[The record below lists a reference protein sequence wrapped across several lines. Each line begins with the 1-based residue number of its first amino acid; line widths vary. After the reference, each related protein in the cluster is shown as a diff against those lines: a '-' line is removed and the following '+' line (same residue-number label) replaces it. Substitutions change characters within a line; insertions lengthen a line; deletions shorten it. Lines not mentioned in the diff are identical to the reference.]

1 MTAFALYAR
10 VSTTD
15 QLDGMSIDAQLKTLH
30 EWAHAHD
37 HAAREF
43 VDAGKSA
50 WTEDLRK
57 RPAFNDML
65 EAARAREITGIAVT
79 HLDRFSRK
87 VLVTLSVLGELGN
100 LGVGFVSLE
109 NTAFDFTRPADRLM
123 LTVLGAFAEYYSA
136 ELSRKIKRGL
146 ETRASKGLSIGLL
159 EFGYCN
165 GACLECKTKDPPC
178 PRFGKTNGTIIAH
191 PDDAPGI
198 ALAYETY
205 RMRDK
210 SFDNVADVLNA
221 AGYRSRV
228 AGKRVLFNKH
238 SVDELLSNIGYTGIV
253 LFKGR
258 EIPGK
263 HPALISRELFDEV
276 QAIRHSRK
284 MNRALSTKKY
294 VVYLLSGIMYC
305 AGCNRPMRAQYR
317 KNQSGAMRLYYRCM
331 TNELNGVCALP
342 SAWINEDDL
351 LPQLA
356 EIIAQFKLP
365 ENWLAVLNEMVVA
378 NGKPK
383 QPNGE
388 SKAQLTDRLARLKKQ
403 FSWGDISERDYIAER
418 DGIKAQL
425 ARAHSPEMA
434 SIVNAAE
441 VLQSMANAWE
451 MATQEERRDMLRAI
465 FESVTF
471 DPVQRRLISL
481 NPKSAFRL
489 LFRQMRGLRERG
501 EMFEIVSD

>member
-1 MTAFALYAR
+1 MTTFALYAR

-15 QLDGMSIDAQLKTLH
+15 QLEGMSIEAQVNALRT
-30 EWAHAHD
+30 WANSHGHAV
-37 HAAREF
+37 REF

-50 WTEDLRK
+50 WTENLAK
-57 RPAFNDML
+57 RPAFVEML
-65 EAARAREITGIAVT
+65 ESARSHEIDGIAVT

-87 VLVTLSVLGELGN
+87 LLVTLSVLGELGK

-109 NTAFDFTRPADRLM
+109 NSSFDFTRPSDRLM
-123 LTVLGAFAEYYSA
+123 LVILGAFAEYYSA
-136 ELSRKIKRGL
+136 ELSRKIRRGL
-146 ETRASKGLSIGLL
+146 ETRANKGLSIGVL

-178 PRFGKTNGTIIAH
+178 PRFGKTHDAIIAH
-191 PDDAPGI
+191 PEDAPGI

-205 RMRDK
+205 RLRDK
-210 SFDNVADVLNA
+210 SFDNVADVLNT

-228 AGKRVLFNKH
+228 GGKRVMFNKH
-238 SVDELLSNIGYTGIV
+238 SVDELLSNISYTGVV

-276 QAIRHSRK
+276 QSIRHSRK

-294 VVYLLSGIMYC
+294 VVYLLSGIMCC

-317 KNQSGAMRLYYRCM
+317 KSKSGAMRLYYRCM
-331 TNELNGVCALP
+331 TKELKGECTMPN
-342 SAWINEDDL
+342 AWINETDL
-351 LPQLA
+351 LPQLG

-365 ENWLAVLNEMVVA
+365 ENWLEVLNEMVAA

-383 QPNGE
+383 TNGE

-403 FSWGDISERDYIAER
+403 FAWGDISERDYIAER

-425 ARAHSPEMA
+425 ARARAPEMTG
-434 SIVNAAE
+434 IVNAAE
-441 VLQSMANAWE
+441 VLQSMANAWSV
-451 MATQEERRDMLRAI
+451 ATQDERRDMLRAI
-465 FESVTF
+465 VDEVVC
-471 DPVQRRLISL
+471 DPTQRKLVAIK
-481 NPKSAFRL
+481 PKQTFRL
-489 LFRQMRGLRERG
+489 LFRQMRGLKEDG
-501 EMFEIVSD
+501 EMFIIQVQ

>member
-1 MTAFALYAR
+1 MTNTYAIYAR

-15 QLDGMSIDAQLKTLH
+15 QLDGMSIEAQLQNLR
-30 EWAHAHD
+30 EWARQHGHTI
-37 HAAREF
+37 REF

-57 RPAFNDML
+57 RPAFLEML
-65 EAARAREITGIAVT
+65 DAARAHEISGIAVT

-100 LGVGFVSLE
+100 LGIGFVSLE
-109 NTAFDFTRPADRLM
+109 NTAFDFTRPADRLL

-146 ETRASKGLSIGLL
+146 ETRANKGLSIGVL

-178 PRFGKTNGTIIAH
+178 PRFGKTNGEIIAH
-191 PDDAPGI
+191 PDDAPGVL
-198 ALAYETY
+198 LAFETY
-205 RMRDK
+205 RLRDK
-210 SFDNVADVLNA
+210 SFDNVADALNT

-228 AGKRVLFNKH
+228 GGKRVLFNKH
-238 SVDELLSNIGYTGIV
+238 SVDELLSNLSYTGTV
-253 LFKGR
+253 AFKGR

-294 VVYLLSGIMYC
+294 VVYLLSGIMCC

-317 KNQSGAMRLYYRCM
+317 KSKSGDMRLYYRCM

-351 LPQLA
+351 LPQLS

-365 ENWLAVLNEMVVA
+365 NNWLDILNEMVA
-378 NGKPK
+378 ENGKPK
-383 QPNGE
+383 LNGE
-388 SKAQLTDRLARLKKQ
+388 SKAQLADRLARIKKQ
-403 FSWGDISERDYIAER
+403 FAWGDISERDYIAER
-418 DGIKAQL
+418 DSIKAQL
-425 ARAHSPEMA
+425 ARAHSPEMT

-441 VLQSMANAWE
+441 VLQSMTNAWE

-465 FESVTF
+465 FDSVTC
-471 DPVQRRLISL
+471 DPVQRRLIAL
-481 NPKSAFRL
+481 NPKASFKL
-489 LFRQMRGLRERG
+489 LFRQMQGLSEDGDVFR
-501 EMFEIVSD
+501 IQA